1 MCVVVGKGCAS
12 YCIIFIVVYCI
23 ERKGRVCIVLYCMKG
38 RVCIVRKGRYEL
50 EGCALCCMKGWVA
63 GGVPS
68 VTGTQSKGC
77 VTRALQVLTSIP
89 EEVSAAGAGAGG
101 GVTETWRRGRENSN
115 SNNNNNAR

>member
-1 MCVVVGKGCAS
+1 MG
-12 YCIIFIVVYCI
+12 
-23 ERKGRVCIVLYCMKG
+23 
-38 RVCIVRKGRYEL
+38 
-50 EGCALCCMKGWVA
+50 CMKGWVA

-101 GVTETWRRGRENSN
+101 GVTETWRGRTRRRAMIITRGEEGGWLVVVRGGE
-115 SNNNNNAR
+115 RRCRCPWWCHRDLEKGERKQQ